1 MKRIAKSTVVNAPL
15 HAVYNQWT
23 QFETFP
29 RFMEGIKEVRQLDD
43 THLHWC
49 AKVAGKDVEWD
60 AQIDQ
65 QIPDSLISWHSTSGA
80 KNAGVVGFM
89 PAGENRTRVSITM
102 KYDPEGA
109 AENVGDSLGFTS
121 RRVAEDLERFKEF
134 IERHGSETG
143 AWRGEVRH
151 GKTKSGSAGAATGT
165 DSQPAMPI
173 ICDNDSC
180 RTVLRKDPLH
190 QAEGEPELRQDAQ
203 SPYLDCPR
211 CGERTRLRGL

>member
-1 MKRIAKSTVVNAPL
+1 MMKRIAKSTVVNAPL
-15 HAVYNQWT
+15 DAVYNQWT

-29 RFMEGIKEVRQLDD
+29 RFMEGIKEVRRLDD

-60 AQIDQ
+60 AQIDR

-80 KNAGVVGFM
+80 KNAGAVGVM

-102 KYDPEGA
+102 KYDPEGT
-109 AENVGDSLGFTS
+109 AENAGDSLGFTP
-121 RRVAEDLERFKEF
+121 RRVAGDLERFKEF
-134 IERHGSETG
+134 IER
-143 AWRGEVRH
+143 RGEVRH
-151 GKTKSGSAGAATGT
+151 GKAKSGSTGFVT
-165 DSQPAMPI
+165 GIDSQLAMPI

-180 RTVLRKDPLH
+180 RAVLRKDPLH
-190 QAEGEPELRQDAQ
+190 KADGEPELQQDAQ